1 MDAGISVQVYKAYFA
16 RAGKYVA
23 VKKIDCY
30 ERVRHTMLTS
40 YHTDVL
46 ALCRD
51 IATACAAKAQ

>member
-1 MDAGISVQVYKAYFA
+1 MQVYKAYFA